1 MGEGVSEDK
10 LLFRVSGV
18 GKWRVLK
25 YSTTVIPKCRRT
37 NVEMNARFREV
48 NPMVQM
54 KLKKIGGL
62 L

>member
-1 MGEGVSEDK
+1 ME
-10 LLFRVSGV
+10 
-18 GKWRVLK
+18 
-25 YSTTVIPKCRRT
+25 STKILHHGDPEMPKSRDA
-37 NVEMNARFREV
+37 EMNARLREV

>member
-25 YSTTVIPKCRRT
+25 SSTMVILKDEEK
-37 NVEMNARFREV
+37 NAEMNARL
-48 NPMVQM
+48 M
-54 KLKKIGGL
+54 KFIQWCR
-62 L
+62 